1 MKSRLFISLK
11 YHILP
16 MNNSASCQ
24 MEDARAKLA
33 KRFSNTR
40 TGGRGSVRRK
50 KKSKRPT
57 RVQKSTENNATA
69 VTSPPI
75 PPEDP
80 SSNSVAATV
89 EDHSVTVEDIDETGV
104 NAKDIEVVQQQTN
117 APRVKVVNALKEN
130 NGNIV
135 DAIMDLSI

>member
-1 MKSRLFISLK
+1 
-11 YHILP
+11 

-80 SSNSVAATV
+80 SSNSVTATVEDHSVTV

-104 NAKDIEVVQQQTN
+104 NAKDIEVVQQPTN
-117 APRVKVVNALKEN
+117 APRAKVVNALKEN
-130 NGNIV
+130 NGDIV